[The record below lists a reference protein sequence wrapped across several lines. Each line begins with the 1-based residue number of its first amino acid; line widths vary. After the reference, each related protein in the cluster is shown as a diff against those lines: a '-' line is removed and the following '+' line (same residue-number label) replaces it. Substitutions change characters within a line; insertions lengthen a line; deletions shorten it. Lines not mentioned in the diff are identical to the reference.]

1 MSLNNTILIND
12 LHENYLSDCDT
23 EENTIINE
31 EYYEIK
37 KVFNTNKLYD
47 YDTIYD
53 KKNKIDK
60 IILELEKI
68 KKSLN

>member
-1 MSLNNTILIND
+1 MSLNNTIIIND
-12 LHENYLSDCDT
+12 LHENYLSDVET
-23 EENTIINE
+23 EGETIINE

-47 YDTIYD
+47 YDTIND